1 METVFDVPLATFLR
15 VVYGDDGDFFRRF
28 HAETGGRDDAVVPPF
43 EPVSGARVVAFSK
56 TMSLPAV
63 IARLLG
69 SSVAAL
75 ASPLALRFE
84 ETQWLRYDPRAGV
97 AVVRSVPA
105 LVSPP
110 RGERFATEVTV
121 TFARVVAADG
131 AERCGMRARLE
142 VRATNAW
149 ALQPVVEK
157 MMEHRASASFREW
170 TRWADAELE
179 RRRDDPRDGLRRL
192 PALSAIGEE
201 GDEDQDELELEIPE
215 GVVAGETLEDKARK
229 GRPAGGRI
237 KIDSNV
243 QPGYVR
249 LALEKVSVIF
259 KNQEVL
265 SDATWQVQTGDRV
278 GLVGANGGGKTTQLR
293 ILSGDLEPT
302 TGDVVKSAQDLKLGF
317 LRQEFVDELVW
328 PRRIKPLYSAPALH
342 RAHSVAALLHC
353 SNTHASHSRA

>member
-56 TMSLPAV
+56 MMSLPAV

-69 SSVAAL
+69 SSVVAL

-131 AERCGMRARLE
+131 AEQCGMRARLE

-192 PALSAIGEE
+192 P
-201 GDEDQDELELEIPE
+201 
-215 GVVAGETLEDKARK
+215 
-229 GRPAGGRI
+229 
-237 KIDSNV
+237 
-243 QPGYVR
+243 
-249 LALEKVSVIF
+249 
-259 KNQEVL
+259 
-265 SDATWQVQTGDRV
+265 
-278 GLVGANGGGKTTQLR
+278 
-293 ILSGDLEPT
+293 
-302 TGDVVKSAQDLKLGF
+302 
-317 LRQEFVDELVW
+317 
-328 PRRIKPLYSAPALH
+328 
-342 RAHSVAALLHC
+342 
-353 SNTHASHSRA
+353 